1 MSRPLD
7 VMRLE
12 VLRNR
17 FTAIAEEMSVVLQR
31 AAFST
36 NIKTRLDHSCALLDA
51 DGRVI
56 AQSFGQPAHLGTLV
70 HFVPSVLRDFGDTLG
85 PGEGLICN
93 DAYFGGI
100 HLNDVAV
107 IVPIHERPDGG
118 ELVAYAAAMAH
129 HIDVG
134 GGTPGSIGL
143 HREQFQE
150 GLIIPP
156 TRFLD
161 HGVPDP
167 RIVGLILRNVRSP
180 RETGGD
186 LRAQIAAVN
195 IGAARL
201 RELVA
206 SEGTDAVLAA
216 KDALFAYTERRA
228 RAALAAFPRGVY
240 EAEDWLDGD
249 GFGGGPVRIAVK
261 ITIDDDGVL
270 FDLSGCDKQRPSS
283 INTTMAMTF
292 SGCAYALRVQFDP
305 DIPVNDGF
313 YRLVRIHAPKG
324 LVCNAVAPAAV
335 GAGSEVGLRLCEVS
349 LRALAPANPDA
360 AVGDFKG
367 TILNIS
373 LGGIDPRTGQYF
385 VFYETVAGGGGARR
399 EQDGIDGVQ
408 PHIQNTE
415 NAPVEETERGYPF
428 RVECYE
434 LIDDS
439 GGAGRRRGGLGLRR
453 DYVPEGD
460 LVFSVMGDRV
470 DHAPR
475 GIFGGG
481 NGRAADFVRN
491 PGTPDEQHLGSKFS
505 VHLAAGERLS
515 VQIGGGGGYGDPAE
529 REPERVDADVRTGRV
544 TPAAAERDYGPR

>member
-1 MSRPLD
+1 MPERPALD

-51 DGRVI
+51 EGRVI

-70 HFVPSVLRDFGDTLG
+70 NFVPSALAAFGEPLG

-100 HLNDVAV
+100 HLNDVVV
-107 IVPIHERPDGG
+107 IVPIHERVDGG
-118 ELVAYAAAMAH
+118 ALVAYAAAMAH

-150 GLIIPP
+150 GLILPP
-156 TRFLD
+156 TRFLEG
-161 HGVPDP
+161 GVPNP
-167 RIVGLILRNVRSP
+167 QIVNLILRNVRSP

-195 IGAARL
+195 IGGARL
-201 RELVA
+201 RELIA
-206 SEGTDAVLAA
+206 SEGTDAVLEA
-216 KDALFAYTERRA
+216 KDALFAYTERRT
-228 RAALAAFPRGVY
+228 RAALAVLPHGVY

-270 FDLSGCDKQRPSS
+270 FDLSGCDKQRQSS

-324 LVCNAVAPAAV
+324 LVCNAIAPAAV

-349 LRALAPANPDA
+349 LRALAPGQPRRRRRRLQ
-360 AVGDFKG
+360 GH
-367 TILNIS
+367 
-373 LGGIDPRTGQYF
+373 DP
-385 VFYETVAGGGGARR
+385 EHLARR
-399 EQDGIDGVQ
+399 HRSADRPVLRVLRDG
-408 PHIQNTE
+408 
-415 NAPVEETERGYPF
+415 R
-428 RVECYE
+428 
-434 LIDDS
+434 
-439 GGAGRRRGGLGLRR
+439 GRRR
-453 DYVPEGD
+453 
-460 LVFSVMGDRV
+460 
-470 DHAPR
+470 
-475 GIFGGG
+475 
-481 NGRAADFVRN
+481 RAAR
-491 PGTPDEQHLGSKFS
+491 
-505 VHLAAGERLS
+505 AGRH
-515 VQIGGGGGYGDPAE
+515 
-529 REPERVDADVRTGRV
+529 RRR
-544 TPAAAERDYGPR
+544 PAAHPEHRERARSRRPSAATRSGSTATS